1 MPKFSLGDY
10 MDIIKVNGVA
20 VEPSMIGHIGILA
33 YRNNNWIGQELK
45 TITQTILNSFLNSII

>member
-20 VEPSMIGHIGILA
+20 VEPSMIGIDWNPGIP
-33 YRNNNWIGQELK
+33 Q
-45 TITQTILNSFLNSII
+45 

>member
-33 YRNNNWIGQELK
+33 YRNNKADL
-45 TITQTILNSFLNSII
+45 